1 MQCETRGERT
11 CKTNV
16 LIFVAEI
23 IQGYN
28 GIKQDN
34 PYNFKI
40 SERWGERTRV
50 KKLVSLKGILNNS
63 LKISL
68 LKR

>member
-1 MQCETRGERT
+1 MRCESRGERT
-11 CKTNV
+11 YKTSV
-16 LIFVAEI
+16 MIFVAEI

-40 SERWGERTRV
+40 SERWGEKTRV
-50 KKLVSLKGILNNS
+50 KQLVSLKGILNNS

-68 LKR
+68 